1 MLFCD
6 MCNVGALNPVKS
18 CSIIFNK
25 NHWMGAN
32 FWIFSPWYFWQPLT
46 HPMEAARR
54 THGNAHIGPYIMG
67 GLICSQ
73 GHFVWNTCATDFGD
87 LLLEV
92 IQSIN
97 TIEHS
102 IVLNNC
108 KDCKVLDSFSL
119 NIKVLLR
126 QVMIS

>member
-1 MLFCD
+1 
-6 MCNVGALNPVKS
+6 
-18 CSIIFNK
+18 
-25 NHWMGAN
+25 
-32 FWIFSPWYFWQPLT
+32 
-46 HPMEAARR
+46 MEAAR
-54 THGNAHIGPYIMG
+54 THGNAHIGTNIMG